1 MKERIVEILMYIMSE
16 MQSNK
21 GIADIDFGDLKEKGY
36 SQSEISAAFSWLYD
50 NIRQND
56 IGASH
61 EGTPIAG
68 SRRVLHEVEKQML
81 STEAQGYLIQLRE
94 LGLLDDRDLELVIER
109 VVLSGFE
116 KLTPSELQELVA
128 SVLLVKAGNAS
139 DTNRSALYNRETIH

>member
-1 MKERIVEILMYIMSE
+1 MKERIVEILIYIMSE
-16 MQSNK
+16 MQTNK
-21 GIADIDFGDLKEKGY
+21 GIADIDFGDLREKGY

-56 IGASH
+56 IGVSH
-61 EGTPIAG
+61 EGTPVAG

-94 LGLLDDRDLELVIER
+94 LDLLDDRDLELVIER

-128 SVLLVKAGNAS
+128 SVLLVKAGNTS
-139 DTNRSALYNRETIH
+139 DTTKSAPYNRDTIH

>member
-16 MQSNK
+16 MQSNN

-56 IGASH
+56 IGVSH
-61 EGTPIAG
+61 EGMPIAG

-116 KLTPSELQELVA
+116 KLNPGELQELVA
-128 SVLLVKAGNAS
+128 SVLLVKTGNAS
-139 DTNRSALYNRETIH
+139 DTNRSALYNRDTIH